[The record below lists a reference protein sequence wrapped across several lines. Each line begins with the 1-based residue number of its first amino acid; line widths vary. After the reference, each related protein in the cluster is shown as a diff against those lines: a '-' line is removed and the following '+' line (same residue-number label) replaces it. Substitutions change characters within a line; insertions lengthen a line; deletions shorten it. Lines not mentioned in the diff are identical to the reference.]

1 MDTHKNARL
10 TPRGREEM
18 VRAVVD
24 SGLSRTAAARRY
36 NTTSKTVAKWV
47 QRFRAQGVD
56 GLCDRSSRPH
66 SLPSQTPPATCAAVE
81 ALRRQRRGAVAALWV
96 CQV

>member
-47 QRFRAQGVD
+47 QRFRAPSRLYAGSAGVLWRLY
-56 GLCDRSSRPH
+56 GCVRCDKS
-66 SLPSQTPPATCAAVE
+66 VY
-81 ALRRQRRGAVAALWV
+81 
-96 CQV
+96 